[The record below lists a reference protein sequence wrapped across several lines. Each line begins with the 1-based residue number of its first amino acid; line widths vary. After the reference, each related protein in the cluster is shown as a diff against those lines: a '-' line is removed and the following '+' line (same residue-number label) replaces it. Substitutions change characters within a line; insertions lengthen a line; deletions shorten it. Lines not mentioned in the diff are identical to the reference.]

1 MEEFKNFRDV
11 RELLHQYEGVVAACL
26 SIAFEENLLQFNHD
40 GAYNNSFD
48 NNNEPMVSKVL
59 THSVI
64 YTFTLFTHYSLL
76 HSLQYSRCYLLE
88 VTNQ

>member
-64 YTFTLFTHYSLL
+64 YTFALL
-76 HSLQYSRCYLLE
+76 LISHSFIRCNIAV
-88 VTNQ
+88 VTYWR